1 MKFDR
6 FTPAFSKDDVAA
18 PADTYGGDSRVACHG
33 GQISQDSEID
43 GSVKS
48 EMMGSS
54 DGKAGGDKIAIN
66 CTVRPIDEPCAI
78 NCNSAGQSLQGLS
91 TTVRDFVSS
100 SIAASTKRA
109 YRSDLASYEASG
121 RKIPSSPQD
130 VAEYLAEK
138 AGVYAVATL
147 QRHLAALAKAH
158 RAIGARDPVKSELT
172 ASTMRGIRRTFG
184 VAQRQ
189 AKALL
194 CDDLFAALDKL
205 GDRPKDVR
213 DRALLLLGFATAMR
227 RSELAA
233 LDVTDVQFVTKG
245 MLVTIRRSKTDQE
258 AQGRTIAVPFGRTRH
273 CPVAALKAW
282 LELAERGE
290 GPIFIYI
297 DKHGNLSSWRIS
309 GEAVS
314 HVVKTRIAAAGY
326 DPTLFSGHSLRAGFA
341 TSAAQAGA
349 STHKIRQV
357 TGHRSEAS
365 LARYIRDADL
375 FTDNAAARVL

>member
-1 MKFDR
+1 MKSDR
-6 FTPAFSKDDVAA
+6 FTPTFSKDDVAVL
-18 PADTYGGDSRVACHG
+18 ADTYDDGSRAACHDG
-33 GQISQDSEID
+33 EASRHSEID
-43 GSVKS
+43 HSVKS
-48 EMMGSS
+48 DMMASS
-54 DGKAGGDKIAIN
+54 DGKTGGDKIAIN
-66 CTVRPIDEPCAI
+66 CTTRPLNELCAI
-78 NCNSAGQSLQGLS
+78 NCNFADQPLQGLS
-91 TTVRDFVSS
+91 TPVRDFISS
-100 SIAASTKRA
+100 SIAPATKRA
-109 YRSDLASYEASG
+109 YAADLAVYEASG
-121 RKIPSSPQD
+121 REIPSSPQD

-138 AGVYAVATL
+138 AGIYAVATL
-147 QRHLAALAKAH
+147 RRHLATISKAH
-158 RAIGARDPVKSELT
+158 RAIGARDPVKSELI

-194 CDDLFAALDKL
+194 RDDLFATLDKL
-205 GDRPKDVR
+205 GERPKDAR

-227 RSELAA
+227 RSELVA
-233 LDVTDVQFVTKG
+233 LDVADVKFVTNG

-273 CPVAALKAW
+273 CPVATLKDW
-282 LELAERGE
+282 LELAERRE
-290 GPIFIYI
+290 GPIFVYI

-326 DPTLFSGHSLRAGFA
+326 DPILFSGHSLRAGFA

-357 TGHRSEAS
+357 TGHRSDAS

-375 FTDNAAARVL
+375 FADSAAARVL

>member
-6 FTPAFSKDDVAA
+6 FTTAFLKDDVAA
-18 PADTYGGDSRVACHG
+18 PADTYGGGSRAACHD
-33 GQISQDSEID
+33 GQTSQDSKID
-43 GSVKS
+43 RSVKS
-48 EMMGSS
+48 DMISS
-54 DGKAGGDKIAIN
+54 CDGKAGGDKIAIN
-66 CTVRPIDEPCAI
+66 CTARPLGEPCAI
-78 NCNSAGQSLQGLS
+78 NCNFADQPLQGLS
-91 TTVRDFVSS
+91 TPVRDFISS
-100 SIAASTKRA
+100 SIAPATKRA
-109 YRSDLASYEASG
+109 YATDLAAYAASG

-130 VAEYLAEK
+130 VAEFLAEK
-138 AGVYAVATL
+138 ADVYAVATL
-147 QRHLAALAKAH
+147 QRHLAALAKVH
-158 RAIGARDPVKSELT
+158 RAIGARDPVKSELV

-194 CDDLFAALDKL
+194 RDDLFAALDKL
-205 GDRPKDVR
+205 GERPKDVR

-227 RSELAA
+227 RSEVAA
-233 LDVTDVQFVTKG
+233 LDVADVEFVTKG

-309 GEAVS
+309 GEGVNY
-314 HVVKTRIAAAGY
+314 VIKTRIAAAGY
-326 DPTLFSGHSLRAGFA
+326 DPALFSGHSLRAGFA

-349 STHKIRQV
+349 STYKIRQV

-375 FTDNAAARVL
+375 FADNAAARVL

>member
-1 MKFDR
+1 MKFDH
-6 FTPAFSKDDVAA
+6 FTPAFSKNDVAA
-18 PADTYGGDSRVACHG
+18 PADTYGDGSHVGCHDGEASRSG
-33 GQISQDSEID
+33 EIYR
-43 GSVKS
+43 SVKS

-66 CTVRPIDEPCAI
+66 CNFVDQP
-78 NCNSAGQSLQGLS
+78 LQGLS
-91 TTVRDFVSS
+91 TPVRDLLSY
-100 SIAASTKRA
+100 SIAPATKRA
-109 YRSDLASYEASG
+109 YAADLAVYAASG
-121 RKIPSSPQD
+121 RQIPSSPQD

-147 QRHLAALAKAH
+147 RRHLAAITKAH
-158 RAIGARDPVKSELT
+158 RAIGAHDPVKSELI

-184 VAQRQ
+184 AAQRQ

-194 CDDLFAALDKL
+194 RDDLFAALDKL
-205 GDRPKDVR
+205 GGRPKDVR
-213 DRALLLLGFATAMR
+213 DRALLLLGFTTAMR

-233 LDVTDVQFVTKG
+233 LDVADVEFVAKG
-245 MLVTIRRSKTDQE
+245 MLVTVRRSKTDQE

-273 CPVAALKAW
+273 CPVAALKVW
-282 LELAERGE
+282 LELAERRE

-309 GEAVS
+309 GGGVS

-375 FTDNAAARVL
+375 FADNAAARVL

>member
-1 MKFDR
+1 MKFDH
-6 FTPAFSKDDVAA
+6 FTQPFSKDDVSDL
-18 PADTYGGDSRVACHG
+18 ADTYSDGACVTCRDVEAG
-33 GQISQDSEID
+33 RDNEIAS
-43 GSVKS
+43 SVKCDEEVS
-48 EMMGSS
+48 PT
-54 DGKAGGDKIAIN
+54 GKVRADKIAIN
-66 CTVRPIDEPCAI
+66 CTSGSFKDFCAI
-78 NCNSAGQSLQGLS
+78 NCNFAGQPSQGLS
-91 TTVRDFVSS
+91 TTVRNLLSS
-100 SIAASTKRA
+100 SIAPNTKRA
-109 YRSDLASYEASG
+109 YAADLASYEASG
-121 RKIPSSPQD
+121 RQIPSSPQD

-138 AGVYAVATL
+138 ADTYAVATL
-147 QRHLAALAKAH
+147 QRHRAAISKAH
-158 RAIGARDPVKSELT
+158 RTVGADDPVKSELVK
-172 ASTMRGIRRTFG
+172 STMRGIRRTFG
-184 VAQRQ
+184 VGQRQ

-194 CDDLFAALDKL
+194 RDDLFAMLDKL

-213 DRALLLLGFATAMR
+213 DRALLLIGFATAMR

-233 LDVTDVQFVTKG
+233 LDVADVEFVAKG

-273 CPVAALKAW
+273 CPVTALKAW
-282 LELAERGE
+282 LGLTERRE
-290 GPIFIYI
+290 GPIFVFI

>member
-6 FTPAFSKDDVAA
+6 FTPVFSKDDVAA
-18 PADTYGGDSRVACHG
+18 PADTYGGRSRAACHDG
-33 GQISQDSEID
+33 GASRSGEID

-54 DGKAGGDKIAIN
+54 DGKTGGDKIAIN
-66 CTVRPIDEPCAI
+66 CIARPLDEPCAI
-78 NCNSAGQSLQGLS
+78 NCNFADQPFQGLS
-91 TTVRDFVSS
+91 TPVRDFISS
-100 SIAASTKRA
+100 SIAPATKRA
-109 YRSDLASYEASG
+109 YAADLAAYAASG
-121 RKIPSSPQD
+121 RQIPSSPQE

-138 AGVYAVATL
+138 AGIYAVATL
-147 QRHLAALAKAH
+147 QRHLAAISKAH
-158 RAIGARDPVKSELT
+158 RAIGARDPVKSELI

-194 CDDLFAALDKL
+194 RDDLFAMLDKL
-205 GDRPKDVR
+205 GERPKDVR
-213 DRALLLLGFATAMR
+213 DRAMLLLGFATAMR

-233 LDVTDVQFVTKG
+233 LDVADVEFVAKG

-273 CPVAALKAW
+273 CPVTALKAW
-282 LELAERGE
+282 LELTERRE
-290 GPIFIYI
+290 GPIFVYI

-375 FTDNAAARVL
+375 FADNAAARIL

>member
-6 FTPAFSKDDVAA
+6 FTPAFSKDDVAV
-18 PADTYGGDSRVACHG
+18 PADTYGGSSRVACHDG
-33 GQISQDSEID
+33 HISQDSKID
-43 GSVKS
+43 RSVKS
-48 EMMGSS
+48 DMISSS
-54 DGKAGGDKIAIN
+54 DGRADGDTIAIN
-66 CTVRPIDEPCAI
+66 CTARPIDELCAI
-78 NCNSAGQSLQGLS
+78 NCNLADQPLQGLP
-91 TTVRDFVSS
+91 TPVRDLLSY
-100 SIAASTKRA
+100 SIAANTKRA
-109 YRSDLASYEASG
+109 YAADLTGFAASG
-121 RKIPSSPQD
+121 RQIPASPQD

-138 AGVYAVATL
+138 AGIYAVATL
-147 QRHLAALAKAH
+147 RRHLAAISKAH
-158 RAIGARDPVKSELT
+158 RTIGALDPVKSELI

-194 CDDLFAALDKL
+194 RDDLFAALDKL

-213 DRALLLLGFATAMR
+213 DRALLLLGFATATR

-233 LDVTDVQFVTKG
+233 LDVADVEFVAKG

-273 CPVAALKAW
+273 CPVTALKAW
-282 LELAERGE
+282 LELAERRE
-290 GPIFIYI
+290 GPIFVFI

-326 DPTLFSGHSLRAGFA
+326 DPALFSGHSLRAGFA

-349 STHKIRQV
+349 STYKIRQV

-375 FTDNAAARVL
+375 FADTAAARVL

>member
-1 MKFDR
+1 MKSDR
-6 FTPAFSKDDVAA
+6 FTPVFSKDDVAV
-18 PADTYGGDSRVACHG
+18 PADTYGGSRRVACHDG
-33 GQISQDSEID
+33 EDRDGEIAR
-43 GSVKS
+43 SVKS
-48 EMMGSS
+48 DMMASS
-54 DGKAGGDKIAIN
+54 DGKTGGDKIAIN
-66 CTVRPIDEPCAI
+66 CTARRIDELCAI
-78 NCNSAGQSLQGLS
+78 NCNFVGQPFQGLS
-91 TTVRDFVSS
+91 TPVHDLLSY
-100 SIAASTKRA
+100 SIAPATKRA
-109 YRSDLASYEASG
+109 YAADLAVYAASG
-121 RKIPSSPQD
+121 RQIPSSPQD

-138 AGVYAVATL
+138 AGIYAVATL
-147 QRHLAALAKAH
+147 RRHLAAISKAH
-158 RAIGARDPVKSELT
+158 RAIGARDPVKSELVK
-172 ASTMRGIRRTFG
+172 STIRGIRRTFG

-194 CDDLFAALDKL
+194 RDDLFAALDKL

-233 LDVTDVQFVTKG
+233 LDVADVEFVAKG
-245 MLVTIRRSKTDQE
+245 VIVTIRRSKTDQE

-273 CPVAALKAW
+273 CPVTALKDW
-282 LELAERGE
+282 LVLAGRDE
-290 GPIFIYI
+290 GPIFSFI

-309 GEAVS
+309 GEGVNY
-314 HVVKTRIAAAGY
+314 VVKTRIAAAGY

-349 STHKIRQV
+349 STYKIRQV

-375 FTDNAAARVL
+375 FADNAAARVL